1 MATSNRPET
10 PEEIIA
16 NLQRNKNKPAQPR
29 TGNDSSST
37 SQPIGASAPESS
49 QHEQLRTG
57 NDKPETSERITPPAQ
72 PQPRMG
78 NGASLPADPFQGQQ
92 NSKQP
97 RNRGVKFVFGIV
109 GVGIVAALVALVTIF
124 AINSGD
130 SNDNG
135 PTSTAAPVAEEQVEP
150 AAEKPAV
157 ADEQPEPAPVVEQP
171 EPEPA
176 VTTEQ
181 PLVIIVNPAL
191 LNGMSSDQL
200 GVVRLQYPNRENI
213 DVSHGDTVTRA
224 LSNTGSTNLSVT
236 VVNEGGETV
245 SQSEVADHNRMGLQI
260 ELPHADHRIDVG
272 LAFNPETGELELDG
286 DYPGLRL
293 EDGILLVNELRQ
305 GELRSHTE
313 QALDRGI
320 PDDRRLTFVD
330 PDGASSA
337 EDAVDMLLRWGYAS
351 SRDDIQCIFSDDIT
365 VDAFV
370 ARRDGATAGFRETS
384 LNGSSGYLCSVPVM
398 NIDKF
403 TGVPFNDMPPAA
415 QMVMA
420 GVMDSKDM
428 GTKTVG
434 TQEECINPFE
444 PIVSTGPAPVVTT
457 PEPVVTT
464 PPAPVTSTPSTPT
477 TSTTDTSVEDTV
489 EDEVEEDRV
498 EEVTEEAV
506 EDTEET
512 DEVDSEP
519 QMQSFTITSEGAY
532 SAVDCTDQGV
542 QHAAQG
548 IAVRGEGP
556 YVFLTKTVQALS
568 QEDAQEMVDADLTAD
583 LNDYHASL
591 EQQIADGTAC
601 GTASQTMVDPAG
613 REPEQAQ
620 PERLV
625 IEDAEATGSVNME
638 HEGVVAGTQ
647 AEPTREPPAEGEE
660 TERIRNNAISDNSY
674 DNPAPEPRVEKFAST
689 PPQPSGDIAAESVDF
704 ELDSDGDGERDSDI
718 GVGATSLQ
726 RSSTSE

>member
-16 NLQRNKNKPAQPR
+16 NLQRNKNKPAQQ
-29 TGNDSSST
+29 GNGT
-37 SQPIGASAPESS
+37 PPASQPIGASAPESS

-57 NDKPETSERITPPAQ
+57 NDKPKTEQSTPLAQSQPRGNGTPP
-72 PQPRMG
+72 PPS
-78 NGASLPADPFQGQQ
+78 ASPFTDSQEGGDQSR
-92 NSKQP
+92 NSG
-97 RNRGVKFVFGIV
+97 RGKRIVFGIIAGAV
-109 GVGIVAALVALVTIF
+109 MLGGVLAGTLVL
-124 AINSGD
+124 INNG
-130 SNDNG
+130 NDNG
-135 PTSTAAPVAEEQVEP
+135 PTSTAAPIAEEQVEP

-236 VVNEGGETV
+236 VVNEQDGETV

-260 ELPHADHRIDVG
+260 ELPHTDHRIDVG

-351 SRDDIQCIFSDDIT
+351 SRDDIQCIFSEDIT

-384 LNGSSGYLCSVPVM
+384 LNGSPGYLCSVPVM
-398 NIDKF
+398 NIQNF
-403 TGVPFNDMPPAA
+403 AGVPFNDMPPAA

-420 GVMDSKDM
+420 GIMDPKDM

-444 PIVSTGPAPVVTT
+444 PKVSTPTT
-457 PEPVVTT
+457 PTPGPVVTT
-464 PPAPVTSTPSTPT
+464 PPAPA
-477 TSTTDTSVEDTV
+477 TSTTNIPGGDTV

-506 EDTEET
+506 EETEET
-512 DEVDSEP
+512 DEVDDSEP
-519 QMQSFTITSEGAY
+519 QMQSFKVTSEGAY

-548 IAVRGEGP
+548 IAVRGDGP

-568 QEDAQEMVDADLTAD
+568 QEDAQAMVDAELTET

-601 GTASQTMVDPAG
+601 GTASQTLVDPAG

-620 PERLV
+620 PERV
-625 IEDAEATGSVNME
+625 DFSEAEATSSVNME

-674 DNPAPEPRVEKFAST
+674 DNPAPEPRVEKFDST
-689 PPQPSGDIAAESVDF
+689 PPQPSGDIAAESVNF